1 MGIFGHS
8 CESSFKNLI
17 FTTTKFSPS
26 SVGLDHLDP
35 QSHRKGLISG
45 AAAGGPGTGF
55 FCVTRQSQEVRLIS
69 WKLDIMG
76 IIHMLSSWNPE
87 SWNVSVRCTHP
98 LQTPKIYI
106 YPCRRQMPLRYLW
119 HPKPKPFFSKSC
131 RPCVFGAIV
140 RCEKS
145 VPTRF
150 SRCCCHHWFPERAHK
165 DPGSIRH
172 VHTFR
177 SFRIPCSALK
187 KQTTYF
193 FPIVE
198 TSLVLHVAFADEKR
212 SRV

>member
-55 FCVTRQSQEVRLIS
+55 FCVTRQSQEVRLIA

-106 YPCRRQMPLRYLW
+106 YPCRRQMLLRYLW

-131 RPCVFGAIV
+131 GVKWIRPAV
-140 RCEKS
+140 RFWS
-145 VPTRF
+145 
-150 SRCCCHHWFPERAHK
+150 H
-165 DPGSIRH
+165 
-172 VHTFR
+172 
-177 SFRIPCSALK
+177 CSMWKISTNTIFQVLLS
-187 KQTTYF
+187 
-193 FPIVE
+193 P
-198 TSLVLHVAFADEKR
+198 LVSWKGT
-212 SRV
+212 